1 MGIRRRKKGGVPV
14 TWINLAAILFSPV
27 IAVVVTLWW
36 QSRKEKRDLK
46 HWILRTLITNRETPV
61 TTDNVRALNLVE
73 LAFHDSNEVRRI
85 WGEFF
90 ALLNQKADA
99 TPDWNEKS
107 RKKNLELIV
116 EMAKILGYGKVI
128 TAFNADRRYFPI
140 GMAEQMNKQNELLDE
155 LLRVLKASGGVQF
168 VPKPGAN

>member
-1 MGIRRRKKGGVPV
+1 MI
-14 TWINLAAILFSPV
+14 WANLVAILLSPV
-27 IAVVVTLWW
+27 IAVLVTLWW
-36 QSRKEKRDLK
+36 QQRKEKRDLK

-61 TTDNVRALNLVE
+61 TPDNVRALNLVE
-73 LAFHDSNEVRRI
+73 LAFHDSDTVRRL
-85 WGEFF
+85 WGELFGLF
-90 ALLNQKADA
+90 SNSTD
-99 TPDWNEKS
+99 TPEFREKS

-168 VPKPGAN
+168 IPKPGAN